1 MAQQRS
7 RTLIEHLGFKDPDL
21 TSPAHDS
28 MILWIQEHVREYV
41 EKDHDPW
48 RGLAQQVKEAEEA
61 IQAEWKKRKES
72 LELDQEYYE
81 RDRKPQKKYVYRRD
95 QNGQILDYQPSERM
109 ETREEAEKRAEG
121 RKKQVEEAQ
130 AKCLETEQLV
140 GRPIPRLAVPPVE
153 IKTEFEKTITTGRDF
168 IVGFVDVVAE
178 VDYPSVYASD
188 IDWSDTR
195 DTKIIGYLRPPE
207 LRFSKRKEFFY
218 FEAKPKIPSFGEL
231 LRQIRTYQEYTPQCE
246 EYSRERRKNHFVI
259 VSPDVKFREAIESQ
273 KIEFWESPAF

>member
-61 IQAEWKKRKES
+61 IQAEWKRR
-72 LELDQEYYE
+72 QEEVE
-81 RDRKPQKKYVYRRD
+81 RQQRFFDDENKPRKKYIYAKD
-95 QNGQILDYQPSERM
+95 GDYGMTGHRM
-109 ETREEAEKRAEG
+109 ETSEEVLARIEE
-121 RKKQVEEAQ
+121 RKKEVEEART
-130 AKCLETEQLV
+130 KCVETQQLV
-140 GRPIPRLAVPPVE
+140 GRPIPRLAPPPVE

-168 IVGFVDVVAE
+168 IVGFIDVVAE
-178 VDYPSVYASD
+178 VDYPKVYASD

-195 DTKIIGYLRPPE
+195 DTHIIGYIHPPQ
-207 LRFSKRKEFFY
+207 LRFSNHKEFFY

-231 LRQIRTYQEYTPQCE
+231 LRQIRTYQEYTPQRE

-259 VSPDVKFREAIESQ
+259 VSPDVRFREAIESQ